1 MKVITNLRVKKDSKN
16 VKVIETLT
24 RDEKTGYR
32 IRYENGDNPNNGE
45 YFAII
50 SGEHYIL
57 TCKFENEDL
66 E

>member
-24 RDEKTGYR
+24 KNGKTGYR
-32 IRYENGDNPNNGE
+32 IRYENGDNPHNGD

-50 SGEHYIL
+50 NDEYYIL
-57 TCKFENEDL
+57 TCKFTNEDL